1 MSSAMRRWFFAL
13 SLSLAAGPAFGACH
27 HFRIWHYRHPQPPCE
42 SVVRAT
48 VPVVPA
54 PVPAYAPMPMPTS
67 APVTT
72 TPRLDALELLRR
84 RLADE
89 SMIELLREKL
99 SRWP

>member
-13 SLSLAAGPAFGACH
+13 SLSLCAGPAFGACH

-42 SVVRAT
+42 SVARAT

-54 PVPAYAPMPMPTS
+54 PTPVPVPAYTS
-67 APVTT
+67 ASVPVTT

>member
-1 MSSAMRRWFFAL
+1 MLSAMRRWFFAL

-42 SVVRAT
+42 SVARAT

-54 PVPAYAPMPMPTS
+54 PVPVYAP

>member
-1 MSSAMRRWFFAL
+1 MRRWFFAL

-42 SVVRAT
+42 SVARAT

-54 PVPAYAPMPMPTS
+54 PVPVYAP

>member
-42 SVVRAT
+42 SVARAT

-54 PVPAYAPMPMPTS
+54 PVPVYAP

-89 SMIELLREKL
+89 SIIELLREKL
-99 SRWP
+99 NRWP

>member
-1 MSSAMRRWFFAL
+1 MRRWFFAL
-13 SLSLAAGPAFGACH
+13 SLSLAAGPAFGASPP
-27 HFRIWHYRHPQPPCE
+27 FRTWHYRHPQPPCE
-42 SVVRAT
+42 SVARAT

-54 PVPAYAPMPMPTS
+54 PVPVYAP

-89 SMIELLREKL
+89 SIIELLREKL
-99 SRWP
+99 NRWP

>member
-42 SVVRAT
+42 SVARAT

-54 PVPAYAPMPMPTS
+54 PVPVYAP

>member
-1 MSSAMRRWFFAL
+1 VA
-13 SLSLAAGPAFGACH
+13 
-27 HFRIWHYRHPQPPCE
+27 
-42 SVVRAT
+42 RAT

-54 PVPAYAPMPMPTS
+54 PVPVYAP

-89 SMIELLREKL
+89 SIIELLREKL
-99 SRWP
+99 NRWP

>member
-1 MSSAMRRWFFAL
+1 MLSAMRRWFFAL

-27 HFRIWHYRHPQPPCE
+27 HFRIWHYHHPQPPCE

-54 PVPAYAPMPMPTS
+54 PVPVYAP

-89 SMIELLREKL
+89 SIIELLREKL
-99 SRWP
+99 NRWP

>member
-1 MSSAMRRWFFAL
+1 MLSAMRRWFFAL

-42 SVVRAT
+42 SVARAT

-54 PVPAYAPMPMPTS
+54 PVPVYAP

-89 SMIELLREKL
+89 SIIELLREKL
-99 SRWP
+99 NRWP

>member
-1 MSSAMRRWFFAL
+1 MRRWFFAL

-42 SVVRAT
+42 SVARAT

-54 PVPAYAPMPMPTS
+54 PVPVYAP

-89 SMIELLREKL
+89 SIIELLREKL
-99 SRWP
+99 NRWP

>member
-1 MSSAMRRWFFAL
+1 MLSAMRRWFFAL

-42 SVVRAT
+42 SVARAT

-54 PVPAYAPMPMPTS
+54 PVPVYAP

-72 TPRLDALELLRR
+72 TPRLDALELLR
-84 RLADE
+84 
-89 SMIELLREKL
+89 EKL